1 MHPSYH
7 CQSIFLKHKS
17 DCLTPLLNVTY
28 EIALELYKWPF
39 IVCPSLLSR
48 LICQQSLP
56 ALTHGHTH
64 LVPGQITLVHISVY
78 FKFCSR
84 GGCPTSSSPLSSYD
98 VSRPRPSSSPRWGL
112 WPPQAIGSPLLW
124 ATTAPAAY
132 LLKHLLHCAVIV
144 RKHIPFSS
152 TRIGLFKCR
161 VSGLANSRCSISVSL
176 SSTF

>member
-56 ALTHGHTH
+56 ALTHGHTR
-64 LVPGQITLVHISVY
+64 LVPGQITLVHMSVY

-98 VSRPRPSSSPRWGL
+98 MSRPRPSSSPRWGL
-112 WPPQAIGSPLLW
+112 WPPQAIGSPCSEL
-124 ATTAPAAY
+124 PQ
-132 LLKHLLHCAVIV
+132 HLLHAFLSTYYIV
-144 RKHIPFSS
+144 QSLFVNISPSPPPELGSSSEESQAWQIP
-152 TRIGLFKCR
+152 G
-161 VSGLANSRCSISVSL
+161 AQ
-176 SSTF
+176 